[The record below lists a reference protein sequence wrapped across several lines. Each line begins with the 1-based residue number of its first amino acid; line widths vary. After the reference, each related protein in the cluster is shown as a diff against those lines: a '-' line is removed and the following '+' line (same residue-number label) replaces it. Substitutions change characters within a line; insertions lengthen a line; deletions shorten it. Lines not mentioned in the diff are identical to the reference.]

1 MIHLTDD
8 LIRANLLSGTFGLE
22 RESLRVLP
30 DGTFSQTPHPFPVE
44 GPIVRDYCENQT
56 EINTSP
62 KNSVTETV
70 EELKEVDRSLK
81 QTLAGLPVPE
91 LLWPFSNPPYI
102 RSESDIPV
110 ANFEGALRSKTLYRD
125 YLSGKYGSY
134 KMTFSGIHFN
144 FSFSEE
150 LLRREFELL
159 GGEDYYHFKDAFY
172 LNLARGLV
180 EYGWLLTILTAAS
193 PLLDRSF
200 LERGATGETVFTGMS
215 SYRCS
220 EFGYWNDFVPVLDY
234 SDLPTYSDSIQAYI
248 DRGLLTAPS
257 ELYYPIRLKSKG
269 ENNLD
274 ALAERGVSHIELRM
288 IDLNPLV
295 EWGVEEKDLLFA
307 HLLMVW
313 LASKD
318 NPELTEKD
326 QVRAVA
332 NFKRAARYDLTTV
345 NYLTRGGAAVS
356 MAIAG
361 KELLEQL
368 HAELPELPPQYEEA
382 FLFELQK
389 FTDPSS
395 RYAPQIA
402 QHFQKD
408 FVGEGLKLAAE
419 RQVL

>member
-8 LIRANLLSGTFGLE
+8 TIRTHLFTGTFGLE

-30 DGTFSQTPHPFPVE
+30 DGSFSQTSHPFSVE

-62 KNSVTETV
+62 KGSVAETI
-70 EELKEVDRSLK
+70 EELKELDRFLK
-81 QTLAGLPVPE
+81 KTLAGLPEPE

-102 RSESDIPV
+102 DKESDIPV
-110 ANFEGALRSKTLYRD
+110 ARFDGPLRSKTLYRD

-150 LLRREFELL
+150 LLEREYALS
-159 GGEDYYHFKDAFY
+159 GGEDYYHFKDSFY

-180 EYGWLLTILTAAS
+180 EYGWLMTALTAAS

-220 EFGYWNDFVPVLDY
+220 EFGYWNDFIPVLDY
-234 SDLPTYSDSIQAYI
+234 SELPAYSKSIQAYI

-269 ENNLD
+269 ENNLA
-274 ALAERGVSHIELRM
+274 ALADRGVSHIELRM

-318 NPELTEKD
+318 QPELTERD

-345 NYLTRGGAAVS
+345 NYLTRGGTAVP

-361 KELLEQL
+361 KDILEQI
-368 HAELPELPPQYEEA
+368 HEELPKLPPEYEEA
-382 FLFELQK
+382 FLFELHK

-395 RYAPQIA
+395 RYAPQVA
-402 QHFQKD
+402 ERFQKD
-408 FVGEGLKLAAE
+408 FVGEGLKLAKE
-419 RQVL
+419 RQAI